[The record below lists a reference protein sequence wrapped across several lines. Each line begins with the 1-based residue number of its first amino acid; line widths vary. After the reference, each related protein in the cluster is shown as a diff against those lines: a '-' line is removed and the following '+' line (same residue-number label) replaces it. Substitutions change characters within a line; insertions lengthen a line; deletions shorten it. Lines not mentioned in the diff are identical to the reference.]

1 MRKTIL
7 KLMLVTI
14 VLMPACNRKH
24 TDTPFTVTG
33 KIENVEDGYMILFF
47 KSNDDGSNVTID
59 IDTLVNGRFEFTAL
73 AESGVQYHVMAPHI
87 GIFPSMS
94 VDFYA
99 EPGADVKIH
108 GKDYLTKNWKVSHA
122 GKDQKI
128 YQSYFNQV
136 ADVFKD
142 LQTLELECRR
152 EGRSLDYLELSE
164 PYNGKIDSIRL
175 TWLKKHKRISHPWMD
190 IMLGSAKSASFSK
203 DKNTMN
209 DLKNIWDRIPN
220 EYKTSPKGK
229 QISIVLYPD
238 GEPLKA
244 GDEFPY
250 ETKVYDLE
258 GNGHSLEEF
267 KGKLL
272 LLYFSS
278 HGCKPC
284 IGVKKE
290 LEEVFNRGFWEGYY
304 AGRPVAEHSA
314 HYGSAATRRK
324 VYVGKVVN
332 FYKKISVAEVLVEAA
347 PLEVTEEI
355 FFLGPTTGVVE
366 QKCEEL
372 HGPDGEITR
381 RVEQGQ
387 LCAIRTSEL
396 IRRGD
401 QLYKFEP
408 TDN

>member
-7 KLMLVTI
+7 KLMLVTL

-24 TDTPFTVTG
+24 TDTTFTVTG
-33 KIENVEDGYMILFF
+33 KIENVVDGYMVLFF
-47 KSNDDGSNVTID
+47 KSNDDGSTVTID
-59 IDTLVNGRFEFTAL
+59 IDTLVNGRFEFTAP
-73 AESGVQYHVMAPHI
+73 AESGVQYHVMAPHT

-99 EPGADVKIH
+99 KPGADVKIH

-128 YQSYFNQV
+128 YRSYFNQV

-152 EGRSLDYLELSE
+152 EGRALDYLEHSE
-164 PYNGKIDSIRL
+164 PYNEKIDSIRL

-190 IMLGSAKSASFSK
+190 LMLGSAKSASFSK
-203 DKNTMN
+203 DKKTMN
-209 DLKNIWDRIPN
+209 DLKKIWNRVPH
-220 EYKTSPKGK
+220 EHKTSPKGK

-290 LEEVFNRGFWEGYY
+290 LEEIFISGESPVEIIGFN
-304 AGRPVAEHSA
+304 
-314 HYGSAATRRK
+314 
-324 VYVGKVVN
+324 
-332 FYKKISVAEVLVEAA
+332 L
-347 PLEVTEEI
+347 
-355 FFLGPTTGVVE
+355 
-366 QKCEEL
+366 
-372 HGPDGEITR
+372 DGEKTWKAGAKYRSTLWPEFNELKGSHGLFR
-381 RVEQGQ
+381 RFEAPGVPTFV
-387 LCAIRTSEL
+387 IVSEEGIIL
-396 IRRGD
+396 DIWTGHQHGKLLERINEA
-401 QLYKFEP
+401 LKKE
-408 TDN
+408 

>member
-33 KIENVEDGYMILFF
+33 KIENVEDGYMVLFF
-47 KSNDDGSNVTID
+47 KSNDDGSTVTID

-152 EGRSLDYLELSE
+152 EGRALDYLELSE

-203 DKNTMN
+203 DKKTLN
-209 DLKNIWDRIPN
+209 DLKEIWNRVPH
-220 EYKTSPKGK
+220 EHKTSPKGK

-244 GDEFPY
+244 RDEFPY

-290 LEEVFNRGFWEGYY
+290 LEEIFISGESPVEIIGFN
-304 AGRPVAEHSA
+304 
-314 HYGSAATRRK
+314 
-324 VYVGKVVN
+324 
-332 FYKKISVAEVLVEAA
+332 L
-347 PLEVTEEI
+347 
-355 FFLGPTTGVVE
+355 
-366 QKCEEL
+366 
-372 HGPDGEITR
+372 DGEKTWKAGAKYRPTLWPDFNELKGSHGLFR
-381 RVEQGQ
+381 R
-387 LCAIRTSEL
+387 
-396 IRRGD
+396 
-401 QLYKFEP
+401 FETPGVP
-408 TDN
+408 TFVVVSKEGIILDVWTGHQHGKLLERINEALKK